1 MPADAAAQLDSVMD
15 RIYQEQPQWWP
26 HGLKRG
32 LLDAGAWLIQKDA
45 QPAGFVGL
53 QVRTRPE
60 GRVGYYSVGVL
71 PEFRGQGLAKKAL
84 QRMLAQ
90 SRDKI
95 DSVRAMIVPGNT
107 PSTKLAQSL
116 NVPVDALTK
125 HANAGLLRML
135 KAVAPSLTG
144 GTAVAGINDAYL
156 HNSGDAWDRKRFA
169 DLAQNFI
176 FGGLAGQLG
185 KASVSRTA
193 RGAMKVDPKLLTAAA
208 STGTVFPML
217 KPTAARVPGMM
228 DAKTKAMLTPPA
240 AGASGV
246 APETLMK
253 LLGGGLL
260 LGGGALGIKKIVDE
274 MAARRQLEETRS
286 GGRVRVTLPTKNPG
300 DGETQIDMPV
310 ASAPISN
317 TLQGGINRDVLRR
330 LRREVTSRTYRH
342 GAAPINAEAV
352 YAE

>member
-1 MPADAAAQLDSVMD
+1 
-15 RIYQEQPQWWP
+15 
-26 HGLKRG
+26 
-32 LLDAGAWLIQKDA
+32 
-45 QPAGFVGL
+45 
-53 QVRTRPE
+53 
-60 GRVGYYSVGVL
+60 
-71 PEFRGQGLAKKAL
+71 
-84 QRMLAQ
+84 MLAQ

-125 HANAGLLRML
+125 HANPLLQVL
-135 KAVAPSLTG
+135 
-144 GTAVAGINDAYL
+144 
-156 HNSGDAWDRKRFA
+156 KRFA
-169 DLAQNFI
+169 LPAAAGGVYTGVTGDMNTYNAGDPWSRQRVSDAVSNVVLGATGGGMMRGGHFGKGLTLA
-176 FGGLAGQLG
+176 
-185 KASVSRTA
+185 
-193 RGAMKVDPKLLTAAA
+193 LTAPYLKGAA
-208 STGTVFPML
+208 G
-217 KPTAARVPGMM
+217 RVPKMM
-228 DAKTKAMLTPPA
+228 SAATDRIDAGTDALSAPTTP
-240 AGASGV
+240 SGI

-317 TLQGGINRDVLRR
+317 SLQGGLNRDVLRR
-330 LRREVTSRTYRH
+330 LRREVASRTYRH